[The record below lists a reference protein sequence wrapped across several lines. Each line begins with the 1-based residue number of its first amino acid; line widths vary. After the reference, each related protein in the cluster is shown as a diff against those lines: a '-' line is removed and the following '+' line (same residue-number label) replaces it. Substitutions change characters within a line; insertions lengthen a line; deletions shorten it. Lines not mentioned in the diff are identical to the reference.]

1 MRRPTPSVYVCARKY
16 GRPGYATEKLFQSL
30 LAGSVPIYAGAPN
43 VGALLPSPEAA
54 VVVDPPDSVAAA
66 VARVRTMMTHDRAYE
81 AALAWKRSPARWSSG
96 FRGAVEQSLGNL
108 ACVVCDDF
116 ADRAG
121 S

>member
-1 MRRPTPSVYVCARKY
+1 M
-16 GRPGYATEKLFQSL
+16 
-30 LAGSVPIYAGAPN
+30 
-43 VGALLPSPEAA
+43 GALLPAPESA
-54 VVVDPPDSVAAA
+54 VVVDPFDPDSVAAA
-66 VARVRTMMTHDRAYE
+66 VARVRTMMTHDCAYE
-81 AALAWKRSPARWSSG
+81 ATLAWKRSPARWSSG